1 MPRYIDANK
10 AIELLRAYK
19 TSDRPNAY
27 EQGINRGIKL
37 ACWILSD
44 NRVLPNVLDNWIALP
59 HTIGNITFYD
69 KEELIEWVVNQ
80 QSLNKEKFL

>member
-19 TSDRPNAY
+19 TSGRPNAY

-44 NRVLPNVLDNWIALP
+44 NRVLQNVNEDIILGRGLKPLP
-59 HTIGNITFYD
+59 RDSSFASGIREYP
-69 KEELIEWVVNQ
+69 
-80 QSLNKEKFL
+80 